1 MYRTLAEEFHE
12 SASHHAEREAVAML
26 HDGAYQPLTYAELAK
41 RVRSVASS
49 LQADGVSKG
58 DAVAIMLP
66 NCPKW
71 LIADLACAM
80 IGSVVVPI
88 HTTYNEH
95 YVSYIL
101 NHSGAAYAFFGQ
113 SLYETH
119 AETLSK
125 SSLKRVYLVSDGE
138 PSQNDTR
145 IKNFNDLLDHDAEP
159 RPAAL
164 TPDDLHTIVYTSGT
178 TGQPKGVELTHKNI
192 VSNVR
197 AVTAHIPVFATDRF
211 FSFLPL
217 SHILERTA
225 GYYAPLLSGASIYF
239 GRGSKTMIEDIKLAK
254 PTIVISVPRVFER
267 VHEKVI
273 AKFSRTPLLHRFFAL
288 GMHASHK
295 RIAGHA
301 TALDHL
307 MHGIFELLVYRKVKA
322 ALGGRLRF
330 AISGG
335 AALGKHI
342 AEFFESL
349 GVLLLEGYGL
359 TETSPV
365 LSANKP
371 DHYRFGTVG
380 TPLRTV
386 EIKIGE
392 SGEILA
398 KGDGVMRGY
407 HHAPD
412 ATKEVMGD
420 DGWLHTGDL
429 GSVDADGFLTIIGRL
444 KEMIVLSSGRNIFP
458 VPTEQALEESKYIE
472 QAMVYGADNN
482 RHIAALIVPA
492 FDELHAWCD
501 SHSVTYRLPG
511 VLENSEVLRHYR
523 SEIKRSLSRM
533 QHFEQVEHFKL
544 VPEAFTQENDL
555 LTPTLKLKR
564 GMIINRYN
572 FDGRDKK
579 II

>member
-1 MYRTLAEEFHE
+1 MYRTLAEEFHD
-12 SASHHAEREAVAML
+12 SALHHADREAVAVL
-26 HDGAYQPLTYAELAK
+26 REGVYQPLTYGELAK

-58 DAVAIMLP
+58 DAVALMLP
-66 NCPKW
+66 NSPEW

-80 IGSVVVPI
+80 LGAVVVPI
-88 HTTYNEH
+88 HTMYNEH

-101 NHSGAAYAFFGQ
+101 SHSGAAYAFFSS

-119 AETLSK
+119 AETVSRAG
-125 SSLKRVYLVSDGE
+125 LKRVYLVADSGA
-138 PSQNDTR
+138 SSAGAA
-145 IKNFNDLLDHDAEP
+145 KNFKELLTDSSEFHA
-159 RPAAL
+159 PAVAL
-164 TPDDLHTIVYTSGT
+164 DDLHTIVYTSGT

-197 AVTAHIPVFATDRF
+197 AVTAHIPVFETDRF

-225 GYYAPLLSGASIYF
+225 GYYAPLLCGAAIYF
-239 GRGSKTMIEDIKLAK
+239 GRGTKTMIEDIKLAK

-273 AKFSRTPLLHRFFAL
+273 AKFSRTPMLHRFFAL

-295 RIAGHA
+295 RITGRA
-301 TALDHL
+301 TILDQI
-307 MHGIFELLVYRKVKA
+307 MHGIFELLVYGKVKA

-330 AISGG
+330 AVSGG

-342 AEFFESL
+342 GEFFESL
-349 GVLLLEGYGL
+349 GILLLEGYGL

-365 LSANKP
+365 LTANKL

-386 EIKIGE
+386 EIKIDQ

-398 KGDGVMRGY
+398 KGEGVMAGY
-407 HHAPD
+407 HRAAD
-412 ATKEVMGD
+412 ISSETID
-420 DGWLHTGDL
+420 FDGWLHTGDL
-429 GSVDADGFLTIIGRL
+429 GSIDSDGFLTIRGRL

-458 VPTEQALEESKYIE
+458 VPIEQALEESKYID

-482 RHIAALIVPA
+482 RHIAALIVPV
-492 FDELHAWCD
+492 FDELSAWCD
-501 SHSVTYRLPG
+501 SHSITYRLPG

-523 SEIKRSLSRM
+523 SEIKRSQSRM
-533 QHFEQVEHFKL
+533 QHFEQIEHFKL

-564 GMIINRYN
+564 E
-572 FDGRDKK
+572 K
-579 II
+579 ILKRHLFNSIDRVR